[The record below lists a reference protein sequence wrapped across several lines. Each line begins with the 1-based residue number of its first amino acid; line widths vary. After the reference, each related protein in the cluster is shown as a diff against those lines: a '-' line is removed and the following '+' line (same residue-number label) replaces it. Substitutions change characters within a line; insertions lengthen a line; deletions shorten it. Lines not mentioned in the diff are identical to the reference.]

1 MVTSEKDRKGMGIK
15 RGRQGLSTKTIMF
28 NLLEIWKIWIKNKM
42 AQLRVYN
49 LADVHK
55 TAYYSTYFF
64 FKYMKYL
71 PI

>member
-1 MVTSEKDRKGMGIK
+1 
-15 RGRQGLSTKTIMF
+15 
-28 NLLEIWKIWIKNKM
+28 M

-49 LADVHK
+49 LADAHK
-55 TAYYSTYFF
+55 SAYYSTYFF

>member
-1 MVTSEKDRKGMGIK
+1 
-15 RGRQGLSTKTIMF
+15 
-28 NLLEIWKIWIKNKM
+28 M

-49 LADVHK
+49 LADAHK
-55 TAYYSTYFF
+55 SACYSIYFF